1 MQNLSFNYGFIDKIP
16 AACYNGSVITTS
28 TRRDVKGEKA
38 MFDRLI
44 ASIVTAD
51 FFRKAVGRDRTHERV
66 PKRRAQETIPD
77 ITVLAAIC
85 REGISV
91 E

>member
-1 MQNLSFNYGFIDKIP
+1 
-16 AACYNGSVITTS
+16 
-28 TRRDVKGEKA
+28 

-51 FFRKAVGRDRTHERV
+51 FFRGVSGRDRV
-66 PKRRAQETIPD
+66 PKRRVQETIPD

-85 REGISV
+85 REGISI

>member
-1 MQNLSFNYGFIDKIP
+1 MQNLSFNYGFIDKKR
-16 AACYNGSVITTS
+16 AVCYNKTVITTYWLL
-28 TRRDVKGEKA
+28 RRQGEK

-44 ASIVTAD
+44 ASIVTAE
-51 FFRKAVGRDRTHERV
+51 FFRKGMPGRERT
-66 PKRRAQETIPD
+66 PKRRSQETIPD